1 MSDSELHSIQ
11 ENVKPKDS
19 DDYTGRSI
27 EGYTLGEKLGKG
39 GIGVVYSAKK
49 DGKPFAVK
57 LLRQNNPSLGSTLQ
71 KEFTAQEKIS
81 HENIRKINEFR
92 QSACFDDNGN
102 EPLALLVMEYI
113 DGEHLDVT
121 KVDDESVYSIT
132 VQITKALKAAHDAG
146 IIHKDLKP
154 TNILI
159 TKDGRVKVSDF
170 GLAKIVQDHSLLEQS
185 MPMSSALLEPSITG
199 PGTYGYFPP
208 GENEAEPARDLY
220 SLGVIL
226 YQMVTGTKDFPD
238 PDVYDDV
245 KEAAERKKL
254 ERPEAIAEL
263 VKNLVSK
270 KQKRCCNISELEEL
284 EGYTCIAEA
293 ENRFFRKASEYLKVQ
308 LKYCEGPVEN
318 QEEFE
323 NNLKS
328 YLKVPRKHRLQALKN
343 ALFRFSPKDREFL
356 ASMLSS
362 EEFHGKSDSEE
373 LLRISLKLFSFEEFV
388 KFTDLSDPEQY
399 QKMWKKFNR
408 VSDLANELGF
418 NEYFEQQELAL
429 WAKHQDKFDQAEAAE
444 KARKE
449 LKAEQSQNITEA
461 NFPTY
466 QKYIQLINEIN
477 PKKITDELAD
487 DIAYSAWKEGL
498 APEYVD
504 YIIESIARRREKGLL
519 RRVKEGLFG
528 TKDEY
533 SGKSKQEIREELKKY
548 AEIIRPAYVEHAKK
562 ISRKYNI
569 FVDDIIEEAIRKL
582 AERAEKRKDRIGSE
596 LMDALRK
603 RDSKAFSKRPNY
615 SQLAKDTEKICKIH
629 YLNPRFLGK
638 VMKGSI
644 VYASTLPIVWVATGN
659 SMAGIG
665 AGAASSLVYHTYAM
679 YQEKKTE
686 AKWSQQE
693 KDQKSID
700 ETVKKLMQGKEVEPL
715 EEAVVEVEL
724 YDLAKFMTVGAGAG
738 ILCMEGAWQFLINM
752 FGDGLLEKV
761 SHTGWSLID
770 GAIIGAFGGLMYSAI
785 IDGIKTGTLVDKTTE
800 NEQESESPTKEKSS
814 LLSKI
819 KNYVLSDVYDAKSYE
834 KTLTNAIGWP
844 ILSGLLSAGITAA
857 TNNTGISSVPL
868 SFVTGAAAWLTS
880 LTYVAVRGA
889 ASFEVGRKQQE
900 KSKEK
905 KKQAQEKKENLDTAK
920 QLHEK
925 INNQKPGLEEILKQ
939 VDGFNAQILE
949 NKEAAKKKETAGKKI
964 LEKPL
969 AQEPQDSYT
978 SEPVDFVE
986 VDIKESAPEPV
997 QESYQQNQEPPVEEL
1012 KPAPPKPEP
1021 EPPNYDDSEPEEDE
1035 FEENNNLLLA

>member
-1 MSDSELHSIQ
+1 MSDSNIVSIPEREQ
-11 ENVKPKDS
+11 PRDPN
-19 DDYTGRSI
+19 DYIGRSI
-27 EGYTLGEKLGKG
+27 EGYKLGEKLGKG
-39 GIGVVYSAKK
+39 GIGVVYSAEK
-49 DGKPFAVK
+49 DGKIFAVK

-185 MPMSSALLEPSITG
+185 MPMSNALLEPSITG

-270 KQKRCCNISELEEL
+270 KQKRCSDISELEEL
-284 EGYTCIAEA
+284 EGYKCIAEA
-293 ENRFFRKASEYLKVQ
+293 EHRFLRGVSEYLKDQ

-318 QEEFE
+318 QEELE
-323 NNLKS
+323 NNLES
-328 YLKVPRKHRLQALKN
+328 YLKAPRKHRLQALKN
-343 ALFRFSPKDREFL
+343 VLFRFSPKDREFL

-373 LLRISLKLFSFEEFV
+373 LLRISLNLFSFEEFV
-388 KFTDLSDPEQY
+388 KLSDLSDPEQY
-399 QKMWKKFNR
+399 QKMWNKFNR
-408 VSDLANELGF
+408 VSDLANEWGF
-418 NEYFEQQELAL
+418 EEYFEQQEMAL
-429 WAKHQDKFDQAEAAE
+429 WAKHQDKFDLAAAAE

-449 LKAEQSQNITEA
+449 LETEQIQNVQEA
-461 NFPTY
+461 NFPIY
-466 QKYIQLINEIN
+466 KKYIQILKDIN

-487 DIAYSAWKEGL
+487 NIAYSAWKEGL

-504 YIIESIARRREKGLL
+504 YIVESIARRRGKGLL

-548 AEIIRPAYVEHAKK
+548 AEPIHPAYVKYAKK
-562 ISRKYNI
+562 IGRKYNI
-569 FVDDIIEEAIRKL
+569 FVEDIIEEAIHKL

-596 LMDALRK
+596 VMDALRK
-603 RDSKAFSKRPNY
+603 SDPKAFSRRPNY
-615 SQLAKDTEKICKIH
+615 SELVKDTEKICKIH
-629 YLNPRFLGK
+629 YLNSGFLDK

-644 VYASTLPIVWVATGN
+644 AYASTESAVWIATGN
-659 SMAGIG
+659 SMAGVG
-665 AGAASSLVYHTYAM
+665 AGALSMLAYSAYAM
-679 YQEKKTE
+679 HQQKKTK
-686 AKWSQQE
+686 ARWAQHE

-700 ETVKKLMQGKEVEPL
+700 ETVKKLMQGEKVEPL
-715 EEAVVEVEL
+715 EEAVVELGL
-724 YDLAKFMTVGAGAG
+724 YDLAKSMTVGAGAG
-738 ILCMEGAWQFLINM
+738 ILCMEGAWQFLINV

-761 SHTGWSLID
+761 SHAGWTLID
-770 GAIIGAFGGLMYSAI
+770 GAVIGLFGGLTYSAI
-785 IDGIKTGTLVDKTTE
+785 IDGKKTGTLVDKTAE
-800 NEQESESPTKEKSS
+800 KKQESKSPTKEKSS
-814 LLSKI
+814 LLSRI
-819 KNYVLSDVYDAKSYE
+819 KNYVLSDVYDNKSYK
-834 KTLTNAIGWP
+834 KTLTNALGWP
-844 ILSGLLSAGITAA
+844 VLGGLLASGITAA
-857 TNNTGISSVPL
+857 TNNASVPL

-889 ASFEVGRKQQE
+889 ALDAPVRKQH
-900 KSKEK
+900 KKLKEK
-905 KKQAQEKKENLDTAK
+905 KKQVQAEKENLDT
-920 QLHEK
+920 
-925 INNQKPGLEEILKQ
+925 
-939 VDGFNAQILE
+939 
-949 NKEAAKKKETAGKKI
+949 
-964 LEKPL
+964 L

-986 VDIKESAPEPV
+986 VDVKESPEEEKDLMTEKPKAFLNKNPEP
-997 QESYQQNQEPPVEEL
+997 EPEPLVEEL
-1012 KPAPPKPEP
+1012 KPVEPVAPEP
-1021 EPPNYDDSEPEEDE
+1021 QNYEALEPVEEAPEDQDSDDSEHEE
-1035 FEENNNLLLA
+1035 EENILYE